1 MTDGLKR
8 KLSREDMWNEL
19 KKEKQGEDAEVLQ
32 EVDEFIR
39 DFIEQVRNSMEWGD
53 KSLNQTE
60 IEILFAVLNEQHNVI
75 TKEIRRIIDEF
86 TSDQFLIEEE
96 KKKKVV
102 TNAKKVVKD
111 EINKKMVVFAG
122 AAAEPIK
129 INIEEVD
136 SSNES
141 SKQSR

>member
-86 TSDQFLIEEE
+86 TSD
-96 KKKKVV
+96 
-102 TNAKKVVKD
+102 
-111 EINKKMVVFAG
+111 
-122 AAAEPIK
+122 
-129 INIEEVD
+129 
-136 SSNES
+136 
-141 SKQSR
+141 

>member
-8 KLSREDMWNEL
+8 KLSREDMWKEL

-60 IEILFAVLNEQHNVI
+60 IEILFAILNEQHNVI

-96 KKKKVV
+96 KKKKVAN
-102 TNAKKVVKD
+102 TAKKVVKE
-111 EINKKMVVFAG
+111 EINKKITFAG
-122 AAAEPIK
+122 VNVAEPVK

-136 SSNES
+136 SSES
-141 SKQSR
+141 SSMQSK

>member
-19 KKEKQGEDAEVLQ
+19 KKEKQGEDAEVLL
-32 EVDEFIR
+32 EVDEFIK

-86 TSDQFLIEEE
+86 TSDQFMIEEE
-96 KKKKVV
+96 KKKKVAN
-102 TNAKKVVKD
+102 TAKKAVKD
-111 EINKKMVVFAG
+111 EIIKKVAFAG
-122 AAAEPIK
+122 VAEPIK

-136 SSNES
+136 SSVES

>member
-96 KKKKVV
+96 KKKKVAN
-102 TNAKKVVKD
+102 TAKKVVKE
-111 EINKKMVVFAG
+111 EINKKITFGGVNV
-122 AAAEPIK
+122 AEPVK

-136 SSNES
+136 SSES
-141 SKQSR
+141 SSMQSK

>member
-32 EVDEFIR
+32 EVDEFIK

-86 TSDQFLIEEE
+86 TSDQFMIEEE
-96 KKKKVV
+96 KKKKVAN
-102 TNAKKVVKD
+102 TAKKAVKD
-111 EINKKMVVFAG
+111 EISKKVAFAG
-122 AAAEPIK
+122 VAEPIK

-136 SSNES
+136 SSVES